1 MGLATG
7 PIGWG
12 WQPPQHILC
21 PTLLLSSTS
30 RRSCNCPDVVVQV
43 PRSVHTGTW
52 AVLGEGKFPMAGIR
66 VVLGPSQRTE
76 MQEADFS
83 HM

>member
-1 MGLATG
+1 M
-7 PIGWG
+7 
-12 WQPPQHILC
+12 
-21 PTLLLSSTS
+21 
-30 RRSCNCPDVVVQV
+30 VVQV
-43 PRSVHTGTW
+43 PRSMHTRTW

-66 VVLGPSQRTE
+66 VLLGPSQRTE